1 MLTFLDFDS
10 LYQINDWFTYYY
22 WFICSYKFV
31 IIIYAVFYLFTF
43 RSCMFAAAI
52 LSKIICAISYLCI
65 IRFVAL
71 VTMRLCLII
80 LVASYLDAWSSMAQS
95 ASVAD
100 KDHLLLVLITKV
112 HAFRRRLYKSYL
124 SQSVEF
130 INRNKT
136 MSFHGRYQLTY
147 LHIESIEFSPPDVL
161 RMLCDSILLKKA
173 SLIFYL
179 SEQDS
184 IDYKSASAEFLLQTA
199 NFLGLPVIVL
209 AEDNSGIVQVC
220 SDCKR
225 YWTII

>member
-1 MLTFLDFDS
+1 MLLFRHEA
-10 LYQINDWFTYYY
+10 IP
-22 WFICSYKFV
+22 FV
-31 IIIYAVFYLFTF
+31 VMVIFH
-43 RSCMFAAAI
+43 
-52 LSKIICAISYLCI
+52 LC
-65 IRFVAL
+65 FVAP
-71 VTMRLCLII
+71 VVMRLFWVI
-80 LVASYLDAWSSMAQS
+80 LVAVFLGAWSSISQS

-112 HAFRRRLYKSYL
+112 HAFRRRQYKSYL

-136 MSFHGRYQLTY
+136 MSFHGKYHLTY
-147 LHIESIEFSPPDVL
+147 LHIEVTEFSPPEVL
-161 RMLCDSILLKKA
+161 RMLCDSILVKKA

-184 IDYKSASAEFLLQTA
+184 TDYKSASAEFLLQTA

-220 SDCKR
+220 RKR
-225 YWTII
+225 NR